1 MAEPQVPESWT
12 STIGQLTP
20 IEPSLLSGED
30 SVEITVSTR
39 ANGGVDLVK
48 KTYRTNINAILS
60 IFAARR
66 DNPNQV
72 TAEQTGT
79 FTKEQIE
86 DLLKTKLGAEEVAV
100 DALKLGGKLAEEYLL
115 VADFQHTLIAVT
127 DEINDLASGLEAAA
141 Q

>member
-1 MAEPQVPESWT
+1 MADPNVPESWT

-20 IEPSLLSGED
+20 LESSLLSGED

-39 ANGGVDLVK
+39 ADGGADLVK

-72 TAEQTGT
+72 TAEQVGT
-79 FTKEQIE
+79 FTKEEIE
-86 DLLKTKLGAEEVAV
+86 DFLRQKLGAEEVAV
-100 DALKLGGKLAEEYLL
+100 DALRLGGKLAEEYLL
-115 VADFQHTLIAVT
+115 VAEFQQSLINVT
-127 DEINDLASGLEAAA
+127 DGINELASGLEAAA

>member
-39 ANGGVDLVK
+39 ADGGVDLVK

-66 DNPNQV
+66 DNPNEV

-86 DLLKTKLGAEEVAV
+86 ELLRTKLGAEEVAV

-115 VADFQHTLIAVT
+115 VADFQHTLISVT
-127 DEINDLASGLEAAA
+127 DEINDLASGLETAG